1 MKEVVAFYP
10 ILIDGTITTI
20 ILTVLSSIL
29 ALVISFVVGLSRISK
44 FKIVRILAIIYLEF
58 FRGSSALVQ
67 MFFIYFVLP
76 MWGIYFDSLTAGV
89 IAIGCNLGA
98 YGSEVVRGGVLAV
111 GKEQH
116 EASLALNYSPYK
128 RYRHVIIPQAI
139 PVMIPTF
146 GNLQIELLKLT
157 AVASLITISDL
168 TFMAHIIRV
177 QTALTLEPFLVI
189 LVIYFII
196 ASVLVKIVD
205 LIAKRFSKGIL
216 QLLKYKEPYV
226 IIAIVGLICSYG
238 LQSLINIFSTLGII
252 PTKGMT
258 LPFISYGGSSMV
270 SSAILFGFLLS
281 LTKQHK

>member
-1 MKEVVAFYP
+1 MKEVLAFYP

-20 ILTVLSSIL
+20 ILTILSAIV
-29 ALVISFVVGLSRISK
+29 ALIISFVVGLSRISK
-44 FKIVRILAIIYLEF
+44 FRAVRIVAIIYLEF
-58 FRGSSALVQ
+58 FRGSSALGQ
-67 MFFIYFVLP
+67 MFFINFVLP
-76 MWGIYFDSLTAGV
+76 MWGIYFDALTAGV

-116 EASLALNYSPYK
+116 EASLALNYTPYQ
-128 RYRHVIIPQAI
+128 RYRYVIIPQAI

-146 GNLQIELLKLT
+146 GNLLIELLKLT

-196 ASVLVKIVD
+196 ASILVKIVD
-205 LIAKRFSKGIL
+205 IIANKFSKGRNIM
-216 QLLKYKEPYV
+216 
-226 IIAIVGLICSYG
+226 IAGE
-238 LQSLINIFSTLGII
+238 N
-252 PTKGMT
+252 
-258 LPFISYGGSSMV
+258 
-270 SSAILFGFLLS
+270 
-281 LTKQHK
+281 

>member
-1 MKEVVAFYP
+1 
-10 ILIDGTITTI
+10 
-20 ILTVLSSIL
+20 
-29 ALVISFVVGLSRISK
+29 
-44 FKIVRILAIIYLEF
+44 
-58 FRGSSALVQ
+58 

-76 MWGIYFDSLTAGV
+76 MWGIYFDAITAGV

-205 LIAKRFSKGIL
+205 LIAKKISKGRNIM
-216 QLLKYKEPYV
+216 
-226 IIAIVGLICSYG
+226 IAGE
-238 LQSLINIFSTLGII
+238 N
-252 PTKGMT
+252 
-258 LPFISYGGSSMV
+258 
-270 SSAILFGFLLS
+270 
-281 LTKQHK
+281 